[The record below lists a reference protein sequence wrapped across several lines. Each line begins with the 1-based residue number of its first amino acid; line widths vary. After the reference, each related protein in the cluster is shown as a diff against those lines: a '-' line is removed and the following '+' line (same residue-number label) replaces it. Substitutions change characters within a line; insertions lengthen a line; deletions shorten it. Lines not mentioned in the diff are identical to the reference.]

1 MKRSPP
7 PWWGQV
13 GGVQPVPAPL
23 RVPTREHRSAQ
34 AEGHQD
40 HGLLDADEG
49 GQVHGMGAVRPR
61 NIHPRLSPG
70 WRSSVILK
78 FGNVRNIR
86 KFV

>member
-7 PWWGQV
+7 WGQI

-23 RVPTREHRSAQ
+23 RVPTGEHRPAQ

-40 HGLLDADEG
+40 HGVLDENAQE
-49 GQVHGMGAVRPR
+49 QVHGMGAVRPR

-78 FGNVRNIR
+78 FVNVNSVLKLI
-86 KFV
+86 